1 MGSDVVEKE
10 SLMFRMEYRVSRM
23 GLALYST
30 WPRGY
35 VFGYEDVH
43 RKETT
48 YGFVVGLCGEDDRE
62 NDRPQ
67 KEISLYWVS

>member
-1 MGSDVVEKE
+1 MS
-10 SLMFRMEYRVSRM
+10 RMEYRVSRM

-30 WPRGY
+30 WPRGMCLTMRISI
-35 VFGYEDVH
+35 G
-43 RKETT
+43 KKTT
-48 YGFVVGLCGEDDRE
+48 YGFVVGLCGEDDRK